1 MCPVVT
7 VKCSPPTKGIV
18 RKRHCCCMNKG
29 RPHTHVHIFVQTVG
43 GRKRRYDSK
52 IIHLYVLKK
61 MFFLYKISEV
71 LRHIMLPNVIHIFTL
86 IDFLASSSKRNN
98 NTLLWPY
105 PHCCWWYI
113 PIYAQK
119 GQQLKGCTIIIMYHW
134 SYRQICLTEFIGN
147 IFLCL

>member
-1 MCPVVT
+1 
-7 VKCSPPTKGIV
+7 
-18 RKRHCCCMNKG
+18 
-29 RPHTHVHIFVQTVG
+29 
-43 GRKRRYDSK
+43 
-52 IIHLYVLKK
+52 
-61 MFFLYKISEV
+61 
-71 LRHIMLPNVIHIFTL
+71 MLPNVIHIFTL

-134 SYRQICLTEFIGN
+134 SYRQICLTELIGN
-147 IFLCL
+147 IFFVPIRAAHQQQGGNLFFHSGAVLGILIPVRSISALKFARKLFFFYF